1 MKIQYS
7 EEPDLTAA
15 DFVDVLR
22 RSTLAQRRPVD
33 DAHTIEQMLRGA
45 GVIVVAR
52 DENGSLVGVARSIT
66 DGAYCTYLSDLA
78 VDVEYQRKGIGRE
91 LIRRTHAIAGEATSL
106 ILLAAPAAEEYYG
119 HIGMEPHN
127 SCWMI
132 RGHKTLPSRAQSDEK
147 SDDSEADSL
156 SSDTSR
162 IDAGVEGFFDSIAQ
176 DYDKAI
182 ARCVPRYDE
191 MLSRL
196 FYYLPPGFQPKRVLE
211 LGCGTGNLTVRI
223 EKQFPRTVIEAVD
236 VSQDSL
242 NLCRSRLSDGG
253 KHVMTKSDFRALD
266 YEADTFDLIVST
278 ISIHHLTSHEKQSLF
293 KDCVAW
299 LRAGGILSYSD
310 QFAGAAGDIYEKH
323 MEGWKAHSQS
333 AGASE
338 KEWEVWMEHQAEHDY
353 HDSLPAQLDWL
364 RQAGFSMVDCVWRN
378 LLWTIMQ
385 ARKG

>member
-1 MKIQYS
+1 MTIQYS
-7 EEPDLTAA
+7 EEPNLNAA
-15 DFVDVLR
+15 EFVGVLR
-22 RSTLAQRRPVD
+22 RSTLSERRPVD
-33 DAHTIEQMLRGA
+33 DIHTIEQMLRGA

-52 DENGSLVGVARSIT
+52 NEKGLVVGVARSIT

-119 HIGMEPHN
+119 HIGMEQHN

-132 RGHKTLPSRAQSDEK
+132 RSHKTLPGSRLDQEAGKDAK
-147 SDDSEADSL
+147 ADSL
-156 SSDTSR
+156 NSDTSR

-191 MLSRL
+191 MLTQL
-196 FYYLPPGFQPKRVLE
+196 FYYLPSGFEPKRVLE

-223 EKQFPRTVIEAVD
+223 EKQFPNATIEAVD

-242 NLCRSRLSDGG
+242 DLCRSRLSDGSR
-253 KHVMTKSDFRALD
+253 HVMTKSDFRMLN
-266 YEADTFDLIVST
+266 YEADSFDLIVST
-278 ISIHHLTSHEKQSLF
+278 ISLHHLTSSEKQSLF
-293 KDCVAW
+293 DNCVRW
-299 LRAGGILSYSD
+299 LCSKGILSYSD
-310 QFAGAAGDIYEKH
+310 QFAGAASDIYAKH
-323 MEGWKAHSQS
+323 MDGWKAYSRS

-338 KEWEVWMEHQAEHDY
+338 REWEVWMEHQAEHDY
-353 HDSLPAQLDWL
+353 HDSLPDQLDWL

-385 ARKG
+385 ARKE